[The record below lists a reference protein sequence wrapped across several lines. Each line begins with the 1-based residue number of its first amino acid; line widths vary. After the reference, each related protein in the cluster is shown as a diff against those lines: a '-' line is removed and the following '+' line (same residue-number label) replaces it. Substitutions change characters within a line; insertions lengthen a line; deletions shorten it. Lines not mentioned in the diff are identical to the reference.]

1 MELTK
6 KRCMSCEGGVP
17 PLSKERVRELLKEI
31 PVWSLNKGHLYREFR
46 FKKFSETMRFLNSV
60 AEVAENEGHHPDF
73 CVHFRLVEMEIWTH
87 AINGLSENDFILAA
101 MIDKLLADNFLN
113 PKTLNRI

>member
-17 PLSKERVRELLKEI
+17 PLSKERVSELLKEI

-60 AEVAENEGHHPDF
+60 AEVA
-73 CVHFRLVEMEIWTH
+73 V
-87 AINGLSENDFILAA
+87 NGLSENDFILAA